1 MRGDGIMSNSLI
13 NYLPIFI
20 TLITVITGFI
30 TWGLNERSKR
40 KHENYKRKEERYAEL
55 IKSIKGFYVNS
66 SNTDLKS
73 NFLEQVNLCWM
84 YCPDEVVIK
93 LYEFLE
99 TVKANSSADNQK
111 EIVLGEVMI
120 AIRNDLLK
128 DTKMNNNLTHEN
140 FKIYSV
146 N

>member
-1 MRGDGIMSNSLI
+1 MSNNFISYIPLLI
-13 NYLPIFI
+13 TI
-20 TLITVITGFI
+20 ITVIAGFI

-40 KHENYKRKEERYAEL
+40 KHESYKRKEERYAEL

-66 SNTDLKS
+66 GNTDLKS
-73 NFLEQVNLCWM
+73 NFLEQVNLCWL

-99 TVKANSSADNQK
+99 TVKTTSSDDNQK
-111 EIVLGEVMI
+111 EIALGKVMV

-140 FKIYSV
+140 FRIYLV